1 MTHRN
6 FRSVAIAALLLTSW
20 IAAANVHAE
29 EAFVPPPEVKKTV
42 DAFVGRWS
50 LDGTFTM
57 PGEGPKKAT
66 LKMDCRAAAKGKG
79 VACSMSGIFEGN
91 VLVAYDFYSKA
102 VHFMAVTSD
111 DEIHDHKC
119 RWQDDKKLLC
129 DPLKGGMSG
138 MAITED
144 LSFTFGPKKLGFQAA
159 TTLPDGRQATCAFM
173 SK

>member
-6 FRSVAIAALLLTSW
+6 FRSVATTTLLLTSW
-20 IAAANVHAE
+20 LAAANVQAE
-29 EAFVPPPEVKKTV
+29 EAFVPPPEVKRTV

-57 PGEGPKKAT
+57 PGEATKKAT

-79 VACSMSGIFEGN
+79 VTCTMTGIFDASI
-91 VLVAYDFYSKA
+91 LVAYDFYSKA

-111 DEIHDHKC
+111 DEVHDHKC
-119 RWQDDKKLLC
+119 RWQGDQKLVC

-144 LSFTFGPKKLGFQAA
+144 LSFTVGGKKLGFEAA
-159 TTLPDGRQATCAFM
+159 TTLPDGRKATCAFT